1 MADDPKRRQLR
12 LFADDEVKPAPG
24 VEPVAP
30 DPELRELASRL
41 PDQLRLGTSSWSFP
55 GWKGLVYRKKVS
67 AKRLS
72 KEGLSAYASHPL
84 FRTVGLDR
92 THYAP
97 MSAEE
102 FRAHADQVPDDF
114 RFLVKAHEACTLLRF
129 PQHPRYGRL
138 KGKENDR
145 FLDPEYALREVVQP
159 VLSGL
164 GEKAGPILFQ
174 VAPQSFE
181 PIGGN
186 GAFIERLHEFL
197 GSLPQGPLYAVEIRN
212 RELLRESYA
221 AALKDRDAVHCLNAL
236 ERMPSLDEQWHLAR
250 VGQARAMVIRW
261 MVHPTLDY
269 DQAKQRYEPFDR
281 LVDEDPRTRATISE
295 LVLGA
300 AEAGQ
305 PIYVIVNN
313 KAEGSSPLSIL
324 ELARTIAADTND
336 HST

>member
-1 MADDPKRRQLR
+1 MAKEPKRRQLQ
-12 LFADDEVKPAPG
+12 LFAADDAGLAPS
-24 VEPVAP
+24 VEPARP
-30 DPELRELASRL
+30 DPELLRLAAGL
-41 PDQLRLGTSSWSFP
+41 PNKLRLGTSSWAFP
-55 GWKGLVYRKKVS
+55 GWQGIVYRKKIS

-72 KEGLSAYASHPL
+72 REGLTAYASHPL

-97 MSAEE
+97 MSADE

-114 RFLVKAHEACTLLRF
+114 RFLVKAHEACTLLQY

-138 KGKENDR
+138 RGKQNDR
-145 FLDPEYALREVVQP
+145 FLDPEYASSEVVQP
-159 VLSGL
+159 VLDGL

-197 GSLPQGPLYAVEIRN
+197 GGLPRGPLYAVEIRN

-221 AALKDRDAVHCLNAL
+221 AALKDREAVPCLNAL
-236 ERMPSLDEQWHLAR
+236 EKMPALDEQWSLAR
-250 VGQARAMVIRW
+250 AGQARAMVIRW

-281 LVDEDPRTRATISE
+281 LVDEDLRTRQTLSQ

-324 ELARTIAADTND
+324 ELARSIAAEGNI
-336 HST
+336 HSR